1 MKPRIG
7 SIDLKFPMVM
17 SGLILVTAALFVW
30 AAYAQ
35 FTSALLDASGERLR
49 AGAALVAPLVG
60 GPSDARRAVSGS
72 IATAPAVRAVL
83 RNGRRRAE
91 AEAIVAAVLAQ
102 PEEGVRA
109 GIRLVDV
116 RGRVHVDRRLRAVDE
131 WPSWAEERIR
141 DETAPLDGTAYSP
154 FLRSG
159 PEPLFQYMTPVIAIA
174 DVPARDTVLGYV
186 VETRVAT
193 GRGQEAI
200 RELLGAGV
208 FLVGVPGDSVWTDL
222 AQTYPEPFRIPRTD
236 SVMAFARS
244 ASGPGVG
251 VAQPVP
257 GTPWVVWLQQP
268 RREVV
273 APVNAFIWRI
283 APVAAA
289 IALLGALFVWLLSRQ
304 ITNRLVALTYAVD
317 RMESGHGQPAPAPD
331 DAGDEIARLEQAFDR
346 MAARVEQQQA
356 LEQQLNQSQKIEA
369 VGRLAGGI
377 AHDFNNVLTVVR
389 NYSELVRAELPEES
403 EIRRDVDEV
412 LRATARAAALTRQ
425 LLAFSRQQVIAPQEL
440 DVNDVILGSQR
451 MLQRV
456 MPSHVVFETALD
468 AGLPRILA
476 DRGQIEQVLLNLAI
490 NAADAMPDGGT
501 LSVATDL
508 AVPEEE
514 RAQFVRISVRD
525 TGVGMDRETRA
536 RVFEPFFTTKP
547 VGKGTGLGLPTVHG
561 IVSQNG
567 GRIRIESEPGEGT
580 TVMLYFRQAATAPA
594 ASALMPE
601 SPALVETRTEGGT
614 FTERPAGADAGLRAT
629 ILVVEDDPATREVT
643 RRLLQRHRCRIL
655 EAEHGGAALAVLGSG
670 DTAVDLVLSDVM
682 MPGMSGVDLAA
693 RIGERWPELPVLLMS
708 GYSDAEVRAKGALGR
723 QRMLIEKPFTAAGL
737 LKAVDAALA
746 TATPPAPAR

>member
-1 MKPRIG
+1 
-7 SIDLKFPMVM
+7 V
-17 SGLILVTAALFVW
+17 
-30 AAYAQ
+30 
-35 FTSALLDASGERLR
+35 SA
-49 AGAALVAPLVG
+49 
-60 GPSDARRAVSGS
+60 S
-72 IATAPAVRAVL
+72 IATAPEVRVVL
-83 RNGRRRAE
+83 RNGRRRVDAE
-91 AEAIVAAVLAQ
+91 ALVARVLAL

-109 GIRLVDV
+109 GIQLVDAG
-116 RGRVHVDRRLRAVDE
+116 GRVRVEQRLREVAA
-131 WPSWAEERIR
+131 WPTWALERIG
-141 DETAPLDGTAYSP
+141 DGTAPLAGTAYSP

-159 PEPLFQYMTPVIAIA
+159 SEALFQYMTPVIAIA

-186 VETRVAT
+186 VETRVAS

-222 AQTYPEPFRIPRTD
+222 AQTYPEPFRISRTD
-236 SVMAFARS
+236 SVMAFSRS
-244 ASGPGVG
+244 ATGPGVG
-251 VAQPVP
+251 VAQPVL

-268 RREVV
+268 RSEIV
-273 APVNAFIWRI
+273 APVDAFIWRI

-304 ITNRLVALTYAVD
+304 ITNRLVALTYEVD
-317 RMESGHGQPAPAPD
+317 RMESGHGQAAPPVDEAD
-331 DAGDEIARLEQAFDR
+331 DEIERLEQAFDR

-356 LEQQLNQSQKIEA
+356 LEQQMNQSQKIEA

-389 NYSELVRAELPEES
+389 NYSELVRAELPAGS
-403 EIRRDVDEV
+403 EIRRDVEEV

-425 LLAFSRQQVIAPQEL
+425 LLAFSRQQAVAPQEL
-440 DVNDVILGSQR
+440 DVNDAILGSQR

-468 AGLPRILA
+468 AGLPRIIA

-501 LSVATDL
+501 LSIATDL
-508 AVPEEE
+508 AVPEADAVPDV
-514 RAQFVRISVRD
+514 RTDGRGPMVRIAVRD
-525 TGVGMDRETRA
+525 SGVGMDRETRE
-536 RVFEPFFTTKP
+536 RIFEPFFTTKP

-561 IVSQNG
+561 IVTQSG

-580 TVMLYFRQAATAPA
+580 TVMLFFPPA
-594 ASALMPE
+594 ALTPGVHTVVAGTPDTDDAPE
-601 SPALVETRTEGGT
+601 GSVDERTGT
-614 FTERPAGADAGLRAT
+614 EHPAGAAPAVRAT

-643 RRLLQRHRCRIL
+643 RRLLQRHGFRIL
-655 EAEHGGAALAVLGSG
+655 EAEHGGAALVVLGSG
-670 DTAVDLVLSDVM
+670 DTPVDLVLTDVM

-693 RIGERWPELPVLLMS
+693 RIGKRWPDLPVLLMS
-708 GYSDAEVRAKGALGR
+708 GYSDAEIRAKGALGR
-723 QRMLIEKPFTAAGL
+723 QRSLIEKPFTASGL
-737 LKAVDAALA
+737 LKAVDAAFA
-746 TATPPAPAR
+746 AATPPAPAR